1 MRNLAVAML
10 LVVGLVTVGCGTNS
24 NKGGNVSGTWNATLT
39 DTNQSQVFSFSTV
52 LVDNGD
58 GTVNVT
64 KLSFSTSSA
73 CFVSGDTETGTFGLS
88 GDMNGNVQGKFG
100 MTITS
105 GTPSGNVLTLTGT
118 VNGGTVSGTW
128 LLTGGAS
135 CNGSGNFT
143 MTKM

>member
-1 MRNLAVAML
+1 MRKLAVAML

-24 NKGGNVSGTWNATLT
+24 NKSGNVSGTWSAMLT
-39 DTNQSQVFSFSTV
+39 GTQNFSFTTA
-52 LVDNGD
+52 LVDKGD

-64 KLSFSTSSA
+64 ELSFSTNSS
-73 CFVSGDTETGTFGLS
+73 CFVSGETETGTFGLS
-88 GDMNGNVQGKFG
+88 GDLNGHVQGKFG

-128 LLTGGAS
+128 VLTGGAS

-143 MTKM
+143 MKKM

>member
-1 MRNLAVAML
+1 MRKLAVAML

-24 NKGGNVSGTWNATLT
+24 NKSGNVSGTWSAMLT
-39 DTNQSQVFSFSTV
+39 GTQNFSFTTA
-52 LVDNGD
+52 LVDKGD

-64 KLSFSTSSA
+64 KLTFSTNSS

-88 GDMNGNVQGKFG
+88 GDLNGNVQGKFG

-105 GTPSGNVLTLTGT
+105 GDPSGNVLTLTGT

>member
-1 MRNLAVAML
+1 MKKLAVAML
-10 LVVGLVTVGCGTNS
+10 LVVGLVTMGCGTNS
-24 NKGGNVSGTWNATLT
+24 NKTGNVSGTWSAMLT
-39 DTNQSQVFSFSTV
+39 GTQNFSFTTA
-52 LVDNGD
+52 LVDKGD

-64 KLSFSTSSA
+64 KLTFSTSSS

-88 GDMNGNVQGKFG
+88 GDLNGNVQGKFG

-105 GTPSGNVLTLTGT
+105 GDPSGNVLTLTGT

>member
-1 MRNLAVAML
+1 MRKLAVAML

-24 NKGGNVSGTWNATLT
+24 NKSGNVSGTWSAMLT
-39 DTNQSQVFSFSTV
+39 GTQNFSFTTA
-52 LVDNGD
+52 LVDKGD

-64 KLSFSTSSA
+64 KLSFSTNSE

-88 GDMNGNVQGKFG
+88 GDLNGNVQGKFG

>member
-1 MRNLAVAML
+1 MKKLAVAML
-10 LVVGLVTVGCGTNS
+10 LVMGLITVGCGTNS
-24 NKGGNVSGTWNATLT
+24 NKGGNVSGTWSAMLT
-39 DTNQSQVFSFSTV
+39 GSQNFTFTTA

-64 KLSFSTSSA
+64 KLTFSTNSS
-73 CFVSGDTETGTFGLS
+73 CFESGDTETGTFGLS
-88 GDMNGNVQGKFG
+88 GNLNGNVQGQFG

-118 VNGGTVSGTW
+118 VNGSTVSGTW
-128 LLTGGAS
+128 QLTGGTG